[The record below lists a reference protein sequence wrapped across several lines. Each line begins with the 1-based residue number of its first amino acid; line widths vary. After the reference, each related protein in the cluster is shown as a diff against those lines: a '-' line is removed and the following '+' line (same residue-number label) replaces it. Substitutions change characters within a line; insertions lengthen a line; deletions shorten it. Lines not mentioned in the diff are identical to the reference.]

1 LSGPKLPGE
10 LLCKIEIKIPLN
22 THFKGYIL
30 MKERIGEEGK
40 DRGRRRDREEGRLT
54 I

>member
-1 LSGPKLPGE
+1 
-10 LLCKIEIKIPLN
+10 
-22 THFKGYIL
+22 

-54 I
+54 IWNIS